1 MIESPLL
8 PSGQIGHLGNVPTVI
23 SRAKMLRRRIM
34 LSATAGAVSSLLS
47 GSVLSHR
54 KERALSHSAAVEP
67 AAALIAPRKK
77 WLNFSYVPHPAF
89 GTPMAKW
96 PGMITSR
103 NSVWVRMHSA
113 DRPTGASEEWSL
125 QVNGTRPLTRTLTQ
139 LRTEFRSVEI
149 ETRCRSEHRPDRPI
163 FEFGCR
169 LKGVW
174 LKDVLAASGV
184 PGSVQ
189 GIGNLAE
196 RPGEPFAFS
205 SVFWLDETDDTD
217 PILAYEINGSP
228 MGSHSASPVHLFMP
242 IIPGLYEM

>member
-1 MIESPLL
+1 M
-8 PSGQIGHLGNVPTVI
+8 V
-23 SRAKMLRRRIM
+23 RRRTM

-54 KERALSHSAAVEP
+54 KEGAVSHSAPVEP

-77 WLNFSYVPHPAF
+77 WLYFSYLPHPAL
-89 GTPMAKW
+89 GTPMASW
-96 PGMITSR
+96 LGMITPR

-113 DRPTGASEEWSL
+113 DSPIGANEEWSL
-125 QVNGTRPLTRTLTQ
+125 QVNGTRPLACTLEQ

-149 ETRCRSEHRPDRPI
+149 ETRCRSEHEPDRPVI
-163 FEFGCR
+163 EFECR

-189 GIGNLAE
+189 GNASQEE

-205 SVFWLDETDDTD
+205 SVFWLDEGDDTD
-217 PILAYEINGSP
+217 PILAYEINGLP
-228 MGSHSASPVHLFMP
+228 MWSHSTSPVHLFMP
-242 IIPGLYEM
+242 IVPGLYEV